1 MNKWVKRLLYFLG
14 TVVGLILLLF
24 LFLQTR
30 WGKNI
35 VRNKI
40 ASYISNKTNTK
51 FKIASIDYS
60 LPKWVELNGVI
71 MLDRNNDTLL
81 YGNKI
86 KANISMLKLIS
97 GKYEVEKL
105 LLEDM
110 YINLHKKKNDTVF
123 NFQFVIDAFTSK
135 SDPTASA
142 TDTSKI
148 DLSLDQ
154 LMLKKVRFNM
164 LDDATGSYTRMTVK
178 DFDLKLKNLDINTL
192 EFDIDKLYTDEL
204 WFDLSIQQHTVA
216 ANEPSTTAQAASY
229 KWPLI
234 RADSLVIKN
243 SHIGFEDQ
251 VTKIKSVNDINLLEA
266 FRFSNM
272 ENPYLYKGETLR
284 LTNSTVLFN
293 HNTSVKTNS
302 TSVTNTDVT
311 DTADAVDDLA
321 FQVDKI
327 YLTNNSITYNDEAAK
342 ATINGIDYAHLAIN
356 KLNLLANNTYYQ
368 NGKIESSIQNFS
380 FADKSGFTL
389 QSLSGYIKVNDESIR
404 LKNFIA
410 KTPTSTLRADAVVY
424 PVNVSANNS
433 RQSSSIE
440 ISNSFI
446 SQQDIRL
453 LANDISRQYASQLNA
468 LGDLAITA
476 NMSGTPQEMKIRE
489 LKLRSVNGRTFTADL
504 SGSLANITNPKNLGY
519 NLNIRNLTAERSLIA
534 PYIQQSGQK
543 IQLPPVINLS
553 GTLAGNTNSVQT
565 NVTIN
570 SAFGKATAKGMLVNF
585 QQPAALTYDMV
596 ISATALETGKWVYQ
610 DSLLG
615 KLTGTINAKGN
626 NGFNIKKNNLDLTA
640 NINSFRIQKNTY
652 NNIDLDAYFEKGLVE
667 MKANIKDPVLN
678 ALLNGN
684 ADIRNEYPTLHA
696 DIDLP
701 AANLYALGFT
711 PDSMVVSTIGRVDI
725 NNADPSSLDA
735 VIRLDS
741 ILLKR
746 NGSNIYADSILLTG
760 KVRNDSTFFTLNSP
774 NAGADIASNL
784 TYIEMPELLNEVMS
798 YYMPPPGTTAAK
810 QAPPGSITASILLY
824 PDETY
829 RILVNDLDFR
839 NIQAHAFITNQQPDS
854 AVKAT
859 IVGEKLTASGVTLAN
874 LNTVISGTKDSLLMT
889 LTADTLASKGILLY
903 EGLVKAGFAD
913 NNFIADVETK
923 DSKQKKQY
931 AFAVTGKQ
939 NTTANGYDIKLG
951 DNLMLNYDQWNINPQ
966 NLVSVTGKGFNIK
979 NFDIN
984 NSNQRLAL
992 SSTGSGYNDP
1002 LKVDI
1007 TNFELSTI
1015 TTAYNQD
1022 STQLRGLINSNFIVS
1037 NFGQTIPTVDG
1048 LLQIDSLFYQQAPLG
1063 NLQLNASANND
1074 KVQLD
1079 GKVDGFG
1086 NNVTIAGDY
1095 SANNIDLDINMSP
1108 LKLLTLQ
1115 PFTAGNLAGSKGDI
1129 SGPIKIKG
1137 PVNNPVW
1144 NGELQFNGIETIT
1157 TQFGTF
1163 LRIDGQKITL
1173 AYPSI
1178 NFDNFIVND
1187 STGNALKIDGNLLQN
1202 ESKNFISDLY
1212 LKTDQFNIMNS
1223 TAMDNSMLYGKAIV
1237 SLEGNL
1243 KGVVTS
1249 PEFIGGAVIK
1259 NGTRITYVQE
1269 NLAESLREREGV
1281 IEFVDMDTISNLL
1294 MKKTAQ
1300 DVAAEKKSFTAN
1312 KGLFTYNINLEVER
1326 EAEFIV
1332 IVDPVTRDELKVKG
1346 TGNINMSVNPN
1357 GSISMAGIYKLNS
1370 GSYELNYGIV
1380 NRKFILLDGSTV
1392 MLSGDP
1398 NNASLDITAAY
1409 EISTPPID
1417 LISNEIG
1424 GSTSPASVPYK
1435 RKIPFEVLLK
1445 ITGTALKPLLAFDIR
1460 IKDKAEGVSYAL
1472 ETTIENKLE
1481 QLRTDESQM
1490 NKQVFALLALNR
1502 FIGDE
1507 SSNFFGG
1514 SSIGSSGSFLANE
1527 SVSAFLNDA
1536 INQIAADL
1544 IKGVDIDINLKTV
1557 YDEGAGQ
1564 RTDLDVGLAKT
1575 FLNDRLTVSVGKNFA
1590 IDGNDP
1596 VAKGV
1601 NNNSNVQFIPD
1612 ISTTYKLSND
1622 GRYLLR
1628 AYRRNQYEAILDGY
1642 FIESGI
1648 AFTLTMDYNKFKEV
1662 FRKRKSE

>member
-1 MNKWVKRLLYFLG
+1 M
-14 TVVGLILLLF
+14 
-24 LFLQTR
+24 
-30 WGKNI
+30 

-40 ASYISNKTNTK
+40 ASYISSKTNTS
-51 FKIASIDYS
+51 FKIGSIDYS
-60 LPKWVELNGVI
+60 LPKWIELNGVI

-97 GKYEVEKL
+97 GRYEVKKL

-123 NFQFVIDAFTSK
+123 NFQFIIDAFTSK
-135 SDPTASA
+135 ADPTSSA

-178 DFDLKLKNLDINTL
+178 DFDLKLKKLDINTL

-204 WFDLSIQQHTVA
+204 RLDLIVQQHPIP
-216 ANEPSTTAQAASY
+216 ANETSTAGQAAPF

-251 VTKIKSVNDINLLEA
+251 VSKIKSVNDINLLEA
-266 FRFSNM
+266 FHFSNM

-284 LTNSTVLFN
+284 LENSTVLFN
-293 HNTSVKTNS
+293 HNTSVKTVNR
-302 TSVTNTDVT
+302 SVKNKEVI
-311 DTADAVDDLA
+311 DTVDAVDNLA
-321 FQVDKI
+321 FQVNKI
-327 YLTNNSITYNDEAAK
+327 YLNNNNITYNDDAAR
-342 ATINGIDYAHLAIN
+342 ATINGIDYAHLAIK
-356 KLNLLANNTYYQ
+356 KLNLLASNTFYQ

-389 QSLSGYIKVNDESIR
+389 QSLSGYVKVNDESIR
-404 LKNFIA
+404 LENFVA

-424 PVNVSANNS
+424 PMNTIGTNRNG
-433 RQSSSIE
+433 QNSSIE
-440 ISNSFI
+440 ITNSVI
-446 SQQDIRL
+446 SQKDIRL
-453 LANDISRQYASQLNA
+453 LANDISRQYASQFNA

-476 NMSGTPQEMKIRE
+476 RMSGTPQEMNIRE
-489 LKLRSVNGRTFTADL
+489 LKLRSLNGKVFTVDL
-504 SGSLANITNPKNLGY
+504 AGSIANITKPGALGY

-534 PYIQQSGQK
+534 PFVKQSGQK

-553 GTLAGNTNSVQT
+553 GTLAGNMNSVRT

-570 SAFGKATAKGMLVNF
+570 SAFGKATAKGMLVNI
-585 QQPAALTYDMV
+585 QQPATLKYDMV
-596 ISATALETGKWVYQ
+596 INATALETGKWIYQ

-615 KLTGTINAKGN
+615 KITGTIAAKGN
-626 NGFNIKKNNLDLTA
+626 KGFDIKNNNMDLKA
-640 NINSFRIQKNTY
+640 NIRSIRIQKNTY
-652 NNIDLDAYFEKGLVE
+652 KNINLDANFDNGLVD
-667 MKANIKDPVLN
+667 MKANVKDPILN
-678 ALLNGN
+678 LLLNGN
-684 ADIRNEYPTLHA
+684 ANIRNKYPTLHA

-701 AANLYALGFT
+701 AADLFALGLT
-711 PDSMVVSTIGRVDI
+711 PDSMVISTIGRVDI
-725 NNADPSSLDA
+725 NNADPNSLDA

-741 ILLKR
+741 ILVKR
-746 NGSNIYADSILLTG
+746 NGPNIYADSILLTG
-760 KVRNDSTFFTLNSP
+760 NVRNDSTFFVLKSP
-774 NAGADIASNL
+774 IAGADIASNL
-784 TYIEMPELLNEVMS
+784 TYIQMPELLNEVVS
-798 YYMPPPGTTAAK
+798 YYMPPPGTTVAK
-810 QAPPGSITASILLY
+810 QAPPGSITANLSLY

-829 RILVNDLDFR
+829 RVFVKDLDFR
-839 NIQAHAFITNQQPDS
+839 NIEAHAYITNQDRDS

-859 IVGEKLTASGVTLAN
+859 IIGEKLTASGVTMAN
-874 LNTVISGTKDSLLMT
+874 LNTIISGTKDSLLMT
-889 LTADTLASKGILLY
+889 LTADTLISGGILLY
-903 EGLVKAGFAD
+903 EGLVKAGFAN
-913 NNFIADVETK
+913 NNFVADVETK
-923 DSKQKKQY
+923 DSKQIKQY
-931 AFAVTGKQ
+931 AFGVTGMK
-939 NTTANGYDIKLG
+939 NAVAGGYDIHLKE
-951 DNLMLNYDQWNINPQ
+951 NLMLNYDQWDVNPQ
-966 NLVSVTGKGFNIK
+966 NQVRIAGKGFNI
-979 NFDIN
+979 NSFDIS
-984 NSNQRLAL
+984 NSNQRLSL
-992 SSTGSGYNDP
+992 NSTGSGYNDP

-1007 TNFELSTI
+1007 SNFQLSTI
-1015 TTAYNQD
+1015 TAAYNQD
-1022 STQLRGLINSNFIVS
+1022 STELRGLINSNFTVS
-1037 NFGQTIPTVDG
+1037 NFGQTIPTMDG
-1048 LLQIDSLFYQQAPLG
+1048 LLQIDSMFYQQAPIG
-1063 NLQLNASANND
+1063 NLKLNASANNNI
-1074 KVQLD
+1074 VQLD

-1086 NNVTIAGDY
+1086 NNVTIAGNY
-1095 SANNIDLDINMSP
+1095 TSNNIDVDINMNP

-1115 PFTAGNLAGSKGDI
+1115 PFTAGNLAKSKGDI

-1137 PVNNPVW
+1137 PVDDPVW
-1144 NGELQFNGIETIT
+1144 NGELRFNGIETIA

-1173 AYPSI
+1173 TYPTI
-1178 NFDNFIVND
+1178 NFDGFTVND
-1187 STGNALKIDGNLLQN
+1187 STGNTLKVDGNLRQN

-1223 TAMDNSMLYGKAIV
+1223 TAAENSMIYGKAIASV
-1237 SLEGNL
+1237 EGNL
-1243 KGVVTS
+1243 KGAITS
-1249 PEFIGGAVIK
+1249 PEFIGSAVIK
-1259 NGTRITYVQE
+1259 NGSAITYVQE

-1281 IEFVDMDTISNLL
+1281 IEFIDMDTINNLL
-1294 MKKTAQ
+1294 TQKTAQ
-1300 DVAAEKKSFTAN
+1300 DLEAENKRLTAN
-1312 KGLFTYNINLEVER
+1312 QGLFTYNINLEVER

-1332 IVDPVTRDELKVKG
+1332 IVDPTTRDELRVKG
-1346 TGNINMSVNPN
+1346 SGNFNMSVNPN
-1357 GSISMAGIYKLNS
+1357 GTVSMSGIYNLNS
-1370 GSYELNYGIV
+1370 GSYELNYGII

-1392 MLSGDP
+1392 MLAGDP
-1398 NNASLDITAAY
+1398 NDARLDITAAY

-1424 GSTSPASVPYK
+1424 GSNTPASVPYK
-1435 RKIPFEVLLK
+1435 TKVPFEVLLK

-1472 ETTIENKLE
+1472 GNTIENKLE

-1514 SSIGSSGSFLANE
+1514 SNIGNSGSLLANE

-1536 INQIAADL
+1536 IDQIAADL
-1544 IKGVDIDINLKTV
+1544 IKGVDIDINLKTT

-1564 RTDLDVGLAKT
+1564 RTDLDIGLAKT

-1596 VAKGV
+1596 VAKGG
-1601 NNNSNVQFIPD
+1601 NNTNVQFIPD
-1612 ISTTYKLSND
+1612 ISTTYKISKD

-1648 AFTLTMDYNKFKEV
+1648 AFTLTMDYNKFREV
-1662 FRKRKSE
+1662 FSKRKK